1 MVVIGWMYPRW
12 LVLLNKFHTVE
23 KKRYF
28 FLTGV
33 SLSCSERRMR
43 EGDRA
48 LLTLNFDGA

>member
-1 MVVIGWMYPRW
+1 MKECIRGGRRWMYPRW
-12 LVLLNKFHTVE
+12 LVLLK
-23 KKRYF
+23 YF